1 MESWWGSVNPE
12 KKRTE
17 PNQNCLETSPWQ
29 MWVGRCFPS
38 TGEQTVNIHG
48 WKWLNRPVHIE
59 GILTR
64 CRRMCGTHPSTDGD
78 TSRCKEKFK
87 RDSGSLAGPS
97 KRLWISSTQSDPVCL
112 GMVPCSCQYT
122 WIDIPLLWWTVC
134 ESQDEAVEL
143 WLVHVPNWTIS
154 RLSTVSSPFPDSVQ
168 PNTRPTEDKTAS
180 GISTKEHRDP
190 AATEGLCRWPDPH
203 CKEWTRLRGTATSSG
218 DFPQLDPNNEGQA
231 LQMQKSSH
239 EEDTVG

>member
-1 MESWWGSVNPE
+1 
-12 KKRTE
+12 
-17 PNQNCLETSPWQ
+17 
-29 MWVGRCFPS
+29 
-38 TGEQTVNIHG
+38 
-48 WKWLNRPVHIE
+48 
-59 GILTR
+59 
-64 CRRMCGTHPSTDGD
+64 MCGTHPSTDGD
-78 TSRCKEKFK
+78 ASRCKEKFK

-97 KRLWISSTQSDPVCL
+97 KRLWISSTQSDQVCL

-168 PNTRPTEDKTAS
+168 PTTRPTEDKTAP
-180 GISTKEHRDP
+180 GLWTKEHWDP

-239 EEDTVG
+239 EENTVG